1 MNELAISDTRELSP
15 EQLGGEIR
23 LLTTQARRMALSY
36 GIQIGYRL
44 HIAHEKVGPHGWA
57 EWLKK
62 ETDFS
67 AASASRFESLYEG
80 GEILFLSCQLFVQLF
95 ASVSMFLFNGIL
107 FPREFL
113 FGSSYATLAFS
124 FRF

>member
-1 MNELAISDTRELSP
+1 MNELMTTDTKELSP

-44 HIAHEKVGPHGWA
+44 HLAHEKVGPHGWA

-62 ETDFS
+62 ETEFSRNDHLSGIGAPFHRTGDFIRTQGDRL
-67 AASASRFESLYEG
+67 RF
-80 GEILFLSCQLFVQLF
+80 
-95 ASVSMFLFNGIL
+95 
-107 FPREFL
+107 P
-113 FGSSYATLAFS
+113 
-124 FRF
+124 